1 MSLFEDI
8 KSLAG
13 TRSQKK
19 SWWRSQ
25 LTYALEAGVPQIGTM
40 VFFRYKASF
49 GEKMQYWDK
58 YPLVYILGEDGTH
71 FWGSNL
77 HYLEP
82 GSRAALGE
90 QLFGGNINVPPQTL
104 HKYLRSNILSPTFV
118 VPNSEW
124 NDVGL
129 IPCEQFV
136 TTVNGR
142 HIEVPSRIVY

>member
-25 LTYALEAGVPQIGTM
+25 LTYALDAGVPQIGTM

-58 YPLVYILGEDGTH
+58 YPLVYILGEDGNH